1 MPGRRKSDIHPW
13 VYALT
18 CPLPR
23 GIDYYELKDLQIHL
37 LGYLRHLPHDFTLDH
52 KERDTEI
59 QRVADRLKKISRM
72 IAAAPAIVVT
82 TDTGLEREA
91 AATKRP
97 RYAPQTTT
105 PQARHQPK

>member
-23 GIDYYELKDLQIHL
+23 GIDYYELKDLQTHL

-52 KERDTEI
+52 TERDAEI
-59 QRVADRLKKISRM
+59 QRIADRLKKISRK
-72 IAAAPAIVVT
+72 IAAAPPIVT
-82 TDTGLEREA
+82 TATRLKRQAA
-91 AATKRP
+91 AATRP
-97 RYAPQTTT
+97 RPAPQTTA